1 MFSSLRSSGAAREPP
16 LRVAAILVTVTGHQW
31 RALSPMVRWAS
42 PPCDP
47 DAMPHVNLR
56 WPIGRVIATVA
67 ARFRDCWH
75 REDVP
80 VSLRIA
86 PPDEVMPRVPA
97 AYMPLY
103 TYLDRRYA
111 ATVVLT
117 FEQIESL
124 LGFTPPSP
132 AFADA
137 GWWTVACEANDRH
150 TAAWT
155 AAHRRAAPHLSAR
168 IVAFERLP

>member
-1 MFSSLRSSGAAREPP
+1 MNSWLRSSGVAREPP
-16 LRVAAILVTVTGHQW
+16 LRVAAALATVTGHLW
-31 RALSPMVRWAS
+31 RALSPMVRRAS

-47 DAMPHVNLR
+47 DAMPHVNLLS
-56 WPIGRVIATVA
+56 PVGRVIATA
-67 ARFRDCWH
+67 SAWLRDRWH
-75 REDVP
+75 RGDVP
-80 VSLRIA
+80 ADSLITLPGEAR
-86 PPDEVMPRVPA
+86 PPVPA

-111 ATVVLT
+111 GTVVLT
-117 FEQIESL
+117 FEQIEAL
-124 LGFTPPSP
+124 LGFAPPSP

-137 GWWTVACEANDRH
+137 EWWTGPCRADDRH

-155 AAHRRAAPHLSAR
+155 AARRSAAPQLSAR

>member
-1 MFSSLRSSGAAREPP
+1 MLP
-16 LRVAAILVTVTGHQW
+16 VATLVSC
-31 RALSPMVRWAS
+31 SPS
-42 PPCDP
+42 YP
-47 DAMPHVNLR
+47 DTMPHVNLLSPLR
-56 WPIGRVIATVA
+56 RVMAPVTA
-67 ARFRDCWH
+67 WLKHRWH
-75 REDVP
+75 REDAP
-80 VSLRIA
+80 VSLRIT
-86 PPDEVMPRVPA
+86 PPDEARPPVPA

-117 FEQIESL
+117 FEQIEAL
-124 LGFTPPSP
+124 LGFAPPSP

-137 GWWTVACEANDRH
+137 EWWTGAGGADDRH

-155 AAHRRAAPHLSAR
+155 AARRTAAPQLSAR

>member
-1 MFSSLRSSGAAREPP
+1 MAPVITWLR
-16 LRVAAILVTVTGHQW
+16 
-31 RALSPMVRWAS
+31 RW
-42 PPCDP
+42 
-47 DAMPHVNLR
+47 
-56 WPIGRVIATVA
+56 
-67 ARFRDCWH
+67 WH

-80 VSLRIA
+80 VTL
-86 PPDEVMPRVPA
+86 PDEAKPPVPA

-117 FEQIESL
+117 FEQIEAL
-124 LGFTPPSP
+124 LGFAPPSP

-137 GWWTVACEANDRH
+137 AWWTGPRGANDRH

-155 AAHRRAAPHLSAR
+155 AAGRSAAPHLSAR
-168 IVAFERLP
+168 TVAFERLP

>member
-1 MFSSLRSSGAAREPP
+1 MARVTAWLRGCWRE
-16 LRVAAILVTVTGHQW
+16 
-31 RALSPMVRWAS
+31 
-42 PPCDP
+42 
-47 DAMPHVNLR
+47 
-56 WPIGRVIATVA
+56 
-67 ARFRDCWH
+67 
-75 REDVP
+75 EVP
-80 VSLRIA
+80 ASLRIT
-86 PPDEVMPRVPA
+86 PPDEARPPVPA

-117 FEQIESL
+117 FDQIEAL
-124 LGFTPPSP
+124 LGFAPPSP

-137 GWWTVACEANDRH
+137 EWWTGPCGADDHH

-155 AAHRRAAPHLSAR
+155 VARRSAAPQLSAR

>member
-1 MFSSLRSSGAAREPP
+1 MTSSLRRSGVAREPP
-16 LRVAAILVTVTGHQW
+16 LRVPTTPVTVTGHLW
-31 RALSPMVRWAS
+31 RAPSPMPCDADTMPHLSLLSPV
-42 PPCDP
+42 
-47 DAMPHVNLR
+47 
-56 WPIGRVIATVA
+56 GRVIATVA
-67 ARFRDCWH
+67 AWLGDFWH

-80 VSLRIA
+80 AGLGIT
-86 PPDEVMPRVPA
+86 PPDEARPPVPA

-117 FEQIESL
+117 FEQIEAL
-124 LGFTPPSP
+124 LGFAPPSP

-137 GWWTVACEANDRH
+137 EWWTGPGGANDRH

-155 AAHRRAAPHLSAR
+155 AAHRSAAPRLGAR

>member
-1 MFSSLRSSGAAREPP
+1 
-16 LRVAAILVTVTGHQW
+16 
-31 RALSPMVRWAS
+31 
-42 PPCDP
+42 
-47 DAMPHVNLR
+47 MPHVKLLS
-56 WPIGRVIATVA
+56 PIGRVM
-67 ARFRDCWH
+67 ARVSAWLRNRRH

-80 VSLRIA
+80 SLRVT
-86 PPDEVMPRVPA
+86 PPDEARPPVPA

-117 FEQIESL
+117 FEQIEAL
-124 LGFTPPSP
+124 LGFAPPSP

-137 GWWTVACEANDRH
+137 EWWTGPSGPNDRH

-155 AAHRRAAPHLSAR
+155 AARRKATPQLRAR